1 MAIGTTR
8 VKVAIHSSWKGRS
21 KINWRDAIAVI
32 EYERL
37 VIKYI
42 TMGEVVGEDTF
53 SFSALTDVGIKIPG
67 GIKLDPEQEHFGLK
81 FYLETRG
88 EVTVILTIGKN
99 LLIYDEARFRDFIHK
114 LFEVLIDSVPVK
126 IELARIRG
134 GALNMETKWL
144 DGNLKILSY
153 KSPKTGKREIN
164 IVITTQETPPIPIF
178 SDMEDLEIEEVEMN
192 GKPVSAWKI
201 KHFYDGES
209 VVSYL
214 YIPEKKVKLYILRY
228 LLKYGGGNILEL
240 LLKAAEEFPNIKM
253 EFQEE
258 LERELKELDELDE
271 MEKQLLM
278 ALYSGVDP
286 LEAHE
291 FLGISE
297 RELED
302 IYDRLIDKGILKIVR
317 IRKVVD
323 LTKNGKKIVN
333 KLVKYGM
340 GML

>member
-1 MAIGTTR
+1 MPIGTTR
-8 VKVAIHSSWKGRS
+8 VKVAIQSSWKGKS
-21 KINWRDAIAVI
+21 GVNWRDAIAVI
-32 EYERL
+32 EHDKL
-37 VIKYI
+37 VIRYVK
-42 TMGEVVGEDTF
+42 MGEVVGEDTF
-53 SFSALTDVGIKIPG
+53 SFSTLTDIGVRIPD

-99 LLIYDEARFRDFIHK
+99 LLIYDEKKFKDFIHK
-114 LFEVLIDSVPVK
+114 FFEVLINGSPVK

-134 GALNMETKWL
+134 GALNMEAKWI
-144 DGNLKILSY
+144 DGTLKILSY

-178 SDMEDLEIEEVEMN
+178 SDMEDLEIENVDID
-192 GKPVSAWKI
+192 GKTVSAWKI
-201 KHFYDGES
+201 KHFYEGES

-214 YIPEKKVKLYILRY
+214 YIPEKKTKLYILRY
-228 LLKYGGGNILEL
+228 LLRYGGGNILEL
-240 LLKAAEEFPNIKM
+240 LLKAAEEFPGIKM

-258 LERELKELDELDE
+258 LERELKELEELDE

-278 ALYSGVDP
+278 ALYSGVNP

-291 FLGISE
+291 FLGIDE
-297 RELED
+297 RELEE

-340 GML
+340 GTL

>member
-1 MAIGTTR
+1 MPIGTTR
-8 VKVAIHSSWKGRS
+8 VKVAIQSSWKGKS
-21 KINWRDAIAVI
+21 SINWRDAIAVI
-32 EYERL
+32 EHDKL
-37 VIKYI
+37 IIKYVK
-42 TMGEVVGEDTF
+42 MGEVVGEDAF
-53 SFSALTDVGIKIPG
+53 SFSALTDIGVRIAD

-99 LLIYDEARFRDFIHK
+99 LLIYDEKKFKDFIHK
-114 LFEVLIDSVPVK
+114 LFEVLINGSPVK

-134 GALNMETKWL
+134 GALNMEAKWI
-144 DGNLKILSY
+144 DGALKILSY

-178 SDMEDLEIEEVEMN
+178 SDMEDLEIEEVEMD
-192 GKPVSAWKI
+192 GKLVNAWKI
-201 KHFYDGES
+201 KHFYEGES

-214 YIPEKKVKLYILRY
+214 YIPEKKIKLYILRY
-228 LLKYGGGNILEL
+228 LLRYGGGNILEL
-240 LLKAAEEFPNIKM
+240 LLKAAEEFPAIKM

-258 LERELKELDELDE
+258 IERELKELEELDD

-291 FLGISE
+291 FLGIDE
-297 RELED
+297 RELEE
-302 IYDRLIDKGILKIVR
+302 IYDRLIDKGILKIIR